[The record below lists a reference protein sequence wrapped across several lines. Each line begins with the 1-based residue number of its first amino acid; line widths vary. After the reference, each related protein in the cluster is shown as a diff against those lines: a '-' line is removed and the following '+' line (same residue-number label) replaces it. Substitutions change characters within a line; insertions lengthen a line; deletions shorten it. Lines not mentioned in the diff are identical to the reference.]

1 MTTVRD
7 DTGVDRAAVDAFTAE
22 YGAGLGGG
30 TTPHAP
36 RNSLELPP
44 IAVVVA
50 AYDEE
55 EGIGE
60 VVRSI
65 PASVGGH
72 DTAVVV
78 VVDGATDRTA
88 AVARENGAMV
98 CDVPVNRGQ
107 GAALRLGYR
116 IAREGGAEFIVTT
129 DADGQYDSAQIPR
142 VLRPVLEGEADFVTG
157 SRLLGRQETYDRV
170 RRVGVHV
177 FARLVSLLTGQ
188 RITDTSFGLRA
199 MRAEVTGVV
208 TLRQPQYQSSELL
221 IGVISRGY
229 RVREVPATMRLRA
242 AGTTKKG
249 GNFVYG
255 CRYSRVVIGTWW
267 RERRA
272 GRAAGTAAASSKG
285 RVAGAGAKTK

>member
-1 MTTVRD
+1 MSGD
-7 DTGVDRAAVDAFTAE
+7 DVGIDRAAVAAFTAE
-22 YGAGLGGG
+22 YG
-30 TTPHAP
+30 T
-36 RNSLELPP
+36 RLPP
-44 IAVVVA
+44 IAVVIA

-55 EGIGE
+55 RGIGD

-65 PASVGGH
+65 SPSVAGH
-72 DTAVVV
+72 DTAVIV
-78 VVDGATDRTA
+78 VVDGASDRTA
-88 AVARENGAMV
+88 AVAREHGAMV

-116 IAREGGAEFIVTT
+116 LAREGGAEFIVTT

-142 VLRPVLEGEADFVTG
+142 VLRPVLDGEADFVTG

-177 FARLVSLLTGQ
+177 FAWVVSLLTGQ

-199 MRAEVTGVV
+199 MRAEVTGTV

-249 GNFVYG
+249 GNLVYG
-255 CRYSRVVIGTWW
+255 FRYSRVVIGTWW

-272 GRAAGTAAASSKG
+272 EPVVSAPASAE
-285 RVAGAGAKTK
+285 RVVGAPAKTK